1 MEKKKEILFCDY
13 YEEWIETYKVGAIR
27 EITLNK
33 YYVAF
38 KFLKINFPKL
48 FMSDLDKLA
57 YQRILNLYAET
68 HEKQTT
74 KDFHHHIKGAIQ
86 DAFDEHL
93 IDRDPTRKAVIK
105 GKEPREKKI
114 KYLNKEDLMKL
125 TAELE
130 LTDELNNDWLILL
143 IAKTGLRFAEA
154 LALTPDD
161 FDFKNGRLTIN
172 KTWDYK
178 SASGKFAPTK
188 NTASIRDIL
197 IDRQIR
203 AQFERMLTDLPVD
216 EPIFVEKL
224 DDDKYK
230 RVFNS
235 TLNNR
240 MSVLCKRAGVPVIT
254 VHGLRHTHA
263 SMLLVDEISIQMIA
277 QRLGHATTTTTQE
290 TYLHIIKELEQK
302 DEQKMMSALS
312 SIA

>member
-1 MEKKKEILFCDY
+1 MVKKKNPLFVDY
-13 YEEWIETYKVGAIR
+13 YAQWIETYKVGAIR

-33 YYVAF
+33 YYVTL
-38 KFLKINFPKL
+38 KFLETNFPKL
-48 FMSDLDKLA
+48 LMSDLDRLS

-74 KDFHHHIKGAIQ
+74 MDFHHHVKSCIQ
-86 DAFDEHL
+86 DAFHNGEL
-93 IDRDPTRKAVIK
+93 ERDPTYKAIVK

-114 KYLNKEDLMKL
+114 KYLSKEDLMKL

-154 LALTPDD
+154 LAITPDD
-161 FDFKNGRLTIN
+161 FDFKNGRLTID

-188 NTASIRDIL
+188 NTASVRDIL
-197 IDRQIR
+197 IDWQIR
-203 AQFERMLTDLPVD
+203 AQFDRMLTNLPVS

-224 DDDKYK
+224 DNGKYK
-230 RVFNS
+230 RFFNS

-240 MSVLCKRAGVPVIT
+240 MAVLCKRAGVPVIT